1 MISEDDIEK
10 LASLARLELEDSM
23 KAIMAGQV
31 NSILEYVKQLD
42 NVNTTDIQ
50 PMSHT
55 NAATNVM
62 REDVVAP
69 ASSLTD
75 PQPLGATSIP
85 KQVMLTE
92 DDLYKNAPD
101 HSGRFIRVPL
111 IVE

>member
-10 LASLARLELEDSM
+10 LATLARLELQDSM

-31 NSILEYVKQLD
+31 NSVLEYVKQLD
-42 NVNTTDIQ
+42 RVNTAEVQ

-55 NAATNVM
+55 NASTNIM
-62 REDVVAP
+62 REDVVVA
-69 ASSLTD
+69 TD
-75 PQPLGATSIP
+75 SYSNPQPLGETSIP
-85 KQVMLTE
+85 KQAMLTE
-92 DDLYKNAPD
+92 EDLLKNAPD

>member
-10 LASLARLELEDSM
+10 LAALARLELQDSM
-23 KAIMAGQV
+23 RAIMAGQV

-42 NVNTTDIQ
+42 KVNTTDVQ

-55 NAATNVM
+55 NAATNVL
-62 REDVVAP
+62 REDGVVP
-69 ASSLTD
+69 ASSQTD
-75 PQPLGATSIP
+75 PKPLGETSVP
-85 KQVMLTE
+85 KQAMLGEE
-92 DDLYKNAPD
+92 DLLRNAPD